1 LGQYLAAFAVARLAV
16 SSFVHMPGMLEI
28 VPDVAEFPVTPQSA
42 APAPARYS
50 ETSITSGVYLTFAD
64 DAPPGRGTHAPLVV
78 LK

>member
-1 LGQYLAAFAVARLAV
+1 MAAFAVARLAV

-28 VPDVAEFPVTPQSA
+28 VPDVAELPVTPQSA
-42 APAPARYS
+42 APVPERYS
-50 ETSITSGVYLTFAD
+50 ETSIASGVYSTFAD